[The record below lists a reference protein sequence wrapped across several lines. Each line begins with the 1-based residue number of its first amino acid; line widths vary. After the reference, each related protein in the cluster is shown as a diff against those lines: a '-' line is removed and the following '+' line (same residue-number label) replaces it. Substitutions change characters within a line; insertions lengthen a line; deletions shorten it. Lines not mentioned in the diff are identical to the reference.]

1 VKMSKYK
8 GAFQVVEPVDE
19 ERKEELTDDY
29 PEAETPKEAE
39 PDDAPA
45 LTQDLYE
52 LSLEVGELD
61 TQLRQIIRVNR
72 ALEEDLAR
80 SRKRVK
86 YLTGERERLIMEIED
101 MQHEARSVEDMQ
113 AEVEQLHLERSTLAG
128 KAQNLSRALAKSEE
142 RVLEVVQLLDKFRAE
157 RDGASQEAVC
167 LDAQFSRAMKVIGEL
182 RIERDSLRCEL
193 AESRRA
199 LEEIRESI
207 LDASRES

>member
-1 VKMSKYK
+1 MSKYK
-8 GAFQVVEPVDE
+8 GAFQVVEPVE
-19 ERKEELTDDY
+19 EEQAEELSNDY
-29 PEAETPKEAE
+29 PEVEAPGETE
-39 PDDAPA
+39 PEDAPH
-45 LTQDLYE
+45 LTQNLYE
-52 LSLEVGELD
+52 LSVEVGELD

-86 YLTGERERLIMEIED
+86 YLTGERERLVMEIED

-113 AEVEQLHLERSTLAG
+113 AEVEQLHRERNTLAG
-128 KAQNLSRALAKSEE
+128 KSQNLSRALAKSEE
-142 RVLEVVQLLDKFRAE
+142 RVLEIVQLLDKFRAE

-182 RIERDSLRCEL
+182 RTERDSLKSDL

-207 LDASRES
+207 LDASREQQ